1 MATQSKIEGRLNRG
15 VRELQMLVRFAQ
27 LQGIDLRRAK
37 TLVFG
42 CGTGLSF
49 NLMLRNEMR
58 AWATDYARFDFADV
72 DYQDTIY
79 IKSLAPLMRKKF
91 ICLDQLP
98 AAEFDMV
105 TMTEVFE
112 HLTRPVDEL
121 RNVVAAMRPG
131 GFLIGTTGWVDRMDT
146 DFPLWWYKGA
156 QTHISFLSTKSFAII
171 AKKLGCLGMLF
182 PSTPHLIGNTNMSS
196 SQCFFVLNKL

>member
-1 MATQSKIEGRLNRG
+1 M
-15 VRELQMLVRFAQ
+15 VVRFAR

-49 NLMLRNEMR
+49 NLMLRNEIR
-58 AWATDYARFDFADV
+58 VWATDYARFGFADV
-72 DYQDTIY
+72 DYQDALY
-79 IKSLAPLMRKKF
+79 LKSLVPLMRKKF
-91 ICLDQLP
+91 IRLDQLP

-131 GFLIGTTGWVDRMDT
+131 GFLMGITGWVDKMDT
-146 DFPLWWYKGA
+146 DFSHWWYKGA
-156 QTHISFLSTKSFAII
+156 QTHISFLSTKSFALL
-171 AKKLGCLGMLF
+171 ARELGCFGMLF
-182 PSTPHLIGNTNMSS
+182 PSTPHLIGDTNMSS
-196 SQCFFVLNKL
+196 SQCVFVLNKL